1 MSKSRIKNYPI
12 IIFEFSEGFYTTKD
26 LYVNNTFNYKMEE
39 FNFNANTNL
48 NFNPSAT
55 LSFGSS
61 KKLSLMSAPSFPGLN
76 NLNSI
81 YTNSFNG
88 SHSSLPMTTASNRKE
103 MKFSSLNEKFK
114 QFDFWDRQRFV
125 IKSDKV
131 DKINSLNNQ
140 LQIVNDN
147 CERYFNKYHK
157 LMNINKMRKQI
168 MVISEKIEVYALS
181 IENLKK
187 IIARKQSDLHISS
200 SIFYLNRENYM
211 EKVKNVDLNFKR
223 IEKYKIMYNAF
234 KNKKLI
240 EVTFYFLSK
249 LCTRLYTIPHFYK
262 QKFDNSNRFVKTQYY
277 EKYSKEICVTLGT
290 IASLINYLSKLFNIP
305 LKYPLFINGSRS
317 FIVVNKKE

>member
-1 MSKSRIKNYPI
+1 MSKARIKNYPI

-39 FNFNANTNL
+39 FNFTSTMNL
-48 NFNPSAT
+48 NYNHSSNFGFNSNKKTT
-55 LSFGSS
+55 LI
-61 KKLSLMSAPSFPGLN
+61 SAPTIPGQN
-76 NLNSI
+76 SLNSI
-81 YTNSFNG
+81 YNISSSG
-88 SHSSLPMTTASNRKE
+88 SHSSLPMTTASHRKE
-103 MKFSSLNEKFK
+103 IKFSSLNEKFK
-114 QFDFWDRQRFV
+114 QFDFWDRQRYV

-131 DKINSLNNQ
+131 DKIDSLNNQ
-140 LQIVNDN
+140 LQIVNEN
-147 CERYFNKYHK
+147 CVMYFNKYHK
-157 LMNINKMRKQI
+157 LMNIDKMRKQI
-168 MVISEKIEVYALS
+168 LVLSEKIEVYAIS

-200 SIFYLNRENYM
+200 SIFYLNKENYR

-223 IEKYKIMYNAF
+223 IEKYKIMYNSF

-249 LCTRLYTIPHFYK
+249 ICTRLYTIPHFYN
-262 QKFDNSNRFVKTQYY
+262 QKIDSSNRFVKNQYY